1 MRTAAGLIASLLL
14 AAVAAAD
21 DAKDAAASKEAPAKD
36 APAKAAAPART
47 PEQIAELKKEILA
60 GLADAKPKLRAAAAD
75 KLVFAWP
82 DTVAALDEALVSAN
96 PTVRFEA
103 VCLLRREELGDMRER
118 IHAKLY
124 DPLAEVRILAVRAA
138 RHLKWPEIEPEF
150 IRLLG
155 GDASFEVK
163 QEVLVGLETLGTI
176 ACAKTVLDGWVREE
190 DKGRRS
196 RFKRVL
202 VAVLKCDKGEDVD
215 AWRAAIEEA
224 ETAARAAKAAKEPP
238 KQPAGR

>member
-1 MRTAAGLIASLLL
+1 MRTAVGLIASLLL
-14 AAVAAAD
+14 AGVAFAG
-21 DAKDAAASKEAPAKD
+21 DAGDPKNAKKDASAK
-36 APAKAAAPART
+36 PVVQRT

-60 GLADAKPKLRAAAAD
+60 GLADAKPKLRAEAAD

-82 DTVAALDEALVSAN
+82 DTTPALDEALASEN
-96 PTVRFEA
+96 PTVRMEA
-103 VCLLRREELGDMRER
+103 ACLLRREELGDMRER
-118 IHAKLY
+118 IRTKLY
-124 DPLAEVRILAVRAA
+124 DPLAAVRILAVRAA

-150 IRLLG
+150 VRLLA

-163 QEVLVGLETLGTI
+163 QETLVGLETLGTI

-215 AWRAAIEEA
+215 AWRTAIEQA
-224 ETAARAAKAAKEPP
+224 ETAARAAKAPQQPP
-238 KQPAGR
+238 AKQPATR